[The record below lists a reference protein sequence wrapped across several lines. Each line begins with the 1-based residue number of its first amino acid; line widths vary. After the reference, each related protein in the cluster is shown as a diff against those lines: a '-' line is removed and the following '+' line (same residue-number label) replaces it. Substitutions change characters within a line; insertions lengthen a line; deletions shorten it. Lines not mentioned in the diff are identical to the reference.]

1 MDKIQF
7 EFSVKQTEALD
18 ALANPAT
25 EEVCYG
31 GAKNG
36 GKSVLLCRW
45 AFLQA
50 KAIIDYLSLKPSNIP
65 PPVGFLGRKRGV
77 DFGDTTLETWKK
89 FVPAELYTIKEQAKE
104 LIILDTVKI
113 CFGGLDD
120 EENIKKF
127 NSAEY
132 VFIGIDQAEE
142 CDRNDVAM
150 LRATLY
156 RFNKALSNSFYK
168 FLFTANP
175 ADCFLI
181 DDFQPEHPELRPVNR
196 AFIQALPADN
206 EFIDCKKYVAQL
218 REAFKHAP
226 ELVAAYVDGVWS
238 TMQDA
243 KFVIPSD
250 MIEAAQKVKRVW
262 AYDKILVT
270 CDPAWTGEKT
280 DEIVIYVLKN
290 AKIIDSKFLFD
301 KSTIETAGEIVKF
314 VNQYNAKMVT
324 IDSIGIGAGVYDNV
338 VALSKD
344 KKDVRVIA
352 VNSATRPEATEHQEA
367 YANLR
372 AAMWWEAGKQF
383 GNNEIMLNG
392 DDELAREL
400 KAVKYE
406 IKNGKILI
414 EDKKEIKKR
423 INRSPDRADAFIQG
437 LYYLPKCPISYKD
450 RQFTE
455 QSEPEHTGRRA
466 Y

>member
-18 ALANPAT
+18 ALANKDI
-25 EEVCYG
+25 EELLYG
-31 GAKNG
+31 GAKGG

-50 KAIIDYLSLKPSNIP
+50 KAVIDTLELKPSNIP
-65 PPVGFLGRKRGV
+65 PAVGFLGRKRGV

-89 FVPAELYTIKEQAKE
+89 FIPAELYTIREQAKE
-104 LIILDTVKI
+104 IIILDTVKI

-156 RFNKALSNSFYK
+156 RFNKALPNSFYK
-168 FLFTANP
+168 FVFTANP

-181 DDFQPEHPELRPVNR
+181 DDFQPEQPAARPATR
-196 AFIQALPADN
+196 AFVQALPADN

-226 ELVAAYVDGVWS
+226 ELVAAYVDGIWS

-243 KFVIPSD
+243 KFVISAEL
-250 MIEAAQKVKRVW
+250 IEQAHKTKKR
-262 AYDKILVT
+262 YLHNKFLVT
-270 CDPAWTGEKT
+270 CDPAWTGDKT
-280 DEIVIYVLKN
+280 DEIVIYVLNN
-290 AKIIDSKFLFD
+290 AKIIDKKFMFN
-301 KSTIETAGEIVKF
+301 KSTIETAGEIVKL
-314 VNQYNAKMVT
+314 VNQYGANLVT
-324 IDSIGIGAGVYDNV
+324 IDAIGIGAGVYDNT
-338 VALSKD
+338 VALLKGAN
-344 KKDVRVIA
+344 DVKVIA
-352 VNSATRPEATEHQEA
+352 SNSATKPETEDHQKK
-367 YANLR
+367 YYNLR
-372 AAMWWEAGKQF
+372 AAMWWEAGLKF
-383 GNNEIMLNG
+383 ANNEIILE
-392 DDELAREL
+392 DEPELEREL

-406 IKNGKILI
+406 IRTGKILI
-414 EDKKEIKKR
+414 EDKVEVKKR
-423 INRSPDRADAFIQG
+423 LNRSPDRADAFIQG
-437 LYYLPKCPISYKD
+437 LYYLPKCPVSNGD
-450 RQFTE
+450 MNDAMPQLQF
-455 QSEPEHTGRRA
+455 EHRRA
-466 Y
+466 GY